1 MLILSSS
8 RKDLRGERYDFQSD
22 EVISSDNSVNLA
34 LKMVLGDEKFFQ
46 KSLYTQMQTIDLSL
60 LDKQSEHLRRGLRVL
75 CTVRWDIFTRI
86 IEGLSEKE
94 ALVDFG

>member
-46 KSLYTQMQTIDLSL
+46 KSLYTQIYLPN
-60 LDKQSEHLRRGLRVL
+60 
-75 CTVRWDIFTRI
+75 I
-86 IEGLSEKE
+86 
-94 ALVDFG
+94 